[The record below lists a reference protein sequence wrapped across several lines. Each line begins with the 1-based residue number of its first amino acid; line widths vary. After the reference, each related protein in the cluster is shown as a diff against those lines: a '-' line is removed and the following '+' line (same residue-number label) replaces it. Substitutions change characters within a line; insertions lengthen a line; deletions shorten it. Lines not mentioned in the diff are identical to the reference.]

1 MPQPEATLEYPNH
14 YRVRV
19 EVTYDFTVEADNEQM
34 AEEIGWHY
42 EDYSMFADVQSIDV
56 DLENEYCQECGSDLD
71 DPHCEPEED
80 AE

>member
-1 MPQPEATLEYPNH
+1 MAQPEPTLEYPNH

-19 EVTYDFTVEADNEQM
+19 EVTYDFTVEADSEAQ
-34 AEEIGWHY
+34 AEEMGWWY
-42 EDYSMFADVQSIDV
+42 EDYAHFADVQSIDV
-56 DLENEYCQECGSDLD
+56 DLENEYCQVCGSDLD

>member
-14 YRVRV
+14 YRVQV
-19 EVTYDFTVEADNEQM
+19 HVTYDFTVEADDEVM
-34 AEEIGWHY
+34 AEEMGWNY
-42 EDYSMFADVQSIDV
+42 EDYGMFADVQSIDV

-71 DPHCEPEED
+71 DPHCETEED